1 MSNCHV
7 LGPGSIGREK
17 RIYQLMCLAHSLD
30 AHYQGTWCE
39 LFKSKHFKKSVC
51 VKTHAAARARELIRK
66 EYNAKVWTVQ
76 LIGSKSTIDVQCSRN
91 QRFLLKITQ

>member
-1 MSNCHV
+1 MSQFHV

-39 LFKSKHFKKSVC
+39 LLKSKHFKKSVC
-51 VKTHAAARARELIRK
+51 VKSHAAGRARELIKK
-66 EYNAKVWTVQ
+66 EYKAKSWTVE
-76 LIGSKSTIDVQCSRN
+76 LIGSKNTIDVQCSRN
-91 QRFLLKITQ
+91 QRFLLEITR